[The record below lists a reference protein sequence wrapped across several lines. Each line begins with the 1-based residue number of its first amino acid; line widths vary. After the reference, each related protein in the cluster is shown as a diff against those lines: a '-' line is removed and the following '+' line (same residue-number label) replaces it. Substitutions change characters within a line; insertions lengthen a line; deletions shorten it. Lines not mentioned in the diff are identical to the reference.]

1 MKRYNDQ
8 LVEYKKELKTCK
20 TKMETQS
27 KQVHEYSERFEQ
39 YDKKFAE
46 SSNKFQTL
54 LTVIILLI
62 VLLHCKYLQG
72 SKTWTSSYWTAK
84 SSFFFWQV
92 TGTQIT
98 PRG

>member
-1 MKRYNDQ
+1 MSDAIIWFIFQKLGMKRYNDQ

-54 LTVIILLI
+54 LTVIIQ
-62 VLLHCKYLQG
+62 LHNCFITLQIF
-72 SKTWTSSYWTAK
+72 TV
-84 SSFFFWQV
+84 Q
-92 TGTQIT
+92 
-98 PRG
+98 

>member
-54 LTVIILLI
+54 LTVIIYLHTNCFITLQIFTVQSNHSKIYKKKNLLK
-62 VLLHCKYLQG
+62 VLL
-72 SKTWTSSYWTAK
+72 
-84 SSFFFWQV
+84 
-92 TGTQIT
+92 
-98 PRG
+98 R